1 MNLKRKERQLAAI
14 VWFNLGMGIYNI
26 YIFHVE
32 YIMFNLAIGVL
43 NIGVWAF
50 LRNEELR
57 IAYISNKK
65 NS

>member
-14 VWFNLGMGIYNI
+14 VWFNLGMGVYNI

-32 YIMFNLAIGVL
+32 YIIFNLAIGVL

-57 IAYISNKK
+57 VAYIRRK
-65 NS
+65 NN

>member
-1 MNLKRKERQLAAI
+1 MSLKRKERQLAAI

-32 YIMFNLAIGVL
+32 YIIFNLAIGIL

-57 IAYISNKK
+57 VAYIRNKK

>member
-26 YIFHVE
+26 YIFHIE
-32 YIMFNLAIGVL
+32 YIMFNLVIGVL

-57 IAYISNKK
+57 LAYIK
-65 NS
+65 NRKNN

>member
-14 VWFNLGMGIYNI
+14 VWFNLGMGVYNI

-32 YIMFNLAIGVL
+32 YIIFNLAIGVL

-57 IAYISNKK
+57 VAYIRKK
-65 NS
+65 NN

>member
-1 MNLKRKERQLAAI
+1 MTLKRKERQLAAI

-26 YIFHVE
+26 YIFHIE

-57 IAYISNKK
+57 LAYIKK
-65 NS
+65 RKS